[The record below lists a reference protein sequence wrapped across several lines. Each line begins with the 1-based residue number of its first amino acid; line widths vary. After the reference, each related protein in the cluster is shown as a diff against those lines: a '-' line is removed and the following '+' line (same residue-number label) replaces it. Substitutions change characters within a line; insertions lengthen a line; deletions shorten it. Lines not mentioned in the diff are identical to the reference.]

1 MVLFLQIAWSNYQP
15 NMMINKLLHKGMN
28 ILEIAMSNVP
38 RQQVR
43 INSGYSMPVP
53 LFCGVA
59 IKKQ

>member
-43 INSGYSMPVP
+43 IIQ
-53 LFCGVA
+53 A
-59 IKKQ
+59 IPCLSRFFAGSLIKT